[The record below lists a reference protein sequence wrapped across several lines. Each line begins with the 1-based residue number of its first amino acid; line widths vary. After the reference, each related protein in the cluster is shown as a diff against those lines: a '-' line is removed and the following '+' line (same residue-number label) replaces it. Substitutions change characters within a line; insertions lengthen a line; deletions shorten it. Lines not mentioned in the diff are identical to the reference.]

1 MQNTVSAAPPADNQQ
16 DPRRTGVAHAAAL
29 VRSVIY
35 SVAATVFFIVMS
47 IICSPVMLFPA
58 RHTRIILRLWTQG
71 DIVLLRVICGQKVA
85 VRGLENLPD
94 GPALIAAKH
103 QAAWETLALV
113 PMLPRGVVI
122 LKKELLSIPLY
133 GWYARY
139 YGMIPVDRGAG
150 PAALKQLAIDAK
162 AAVAKGFQIVIFP
175 EGTRRPVGAPPDYKP
190 GAVFLYDQLRVP
202 MVPVAL
208 NSGVFWPYK
217 QIVRYPGTITVSF
230 LPAIPPGLPRAEIK
244 ARMQHA
250 IERETE
256 RLVAE
261 ARAMRT

>member
-1 MQNTVSAAPPADNQQ
+1 MQNTVSPPPADQQ
-16 DPRRTGVAHAAAL
+16 KLPERSGIAHAVAL

-35 SVAATVFFIVMS
+35 SVVATLFFIVMS
-47 IICSPVMLFPA
+47 ILFAWVMLFPA
-58 RHTRIILRLWTQG
+58 RRTRLLLQVWTQG
-71 DIVLLRVICGQKVA
+71 DMLLLRIICGQKIA
-85 VRGLENLPD
+85 VLGLDNLPD
-94 GPALIAAKH
+94 GPALIASKH

-150 PAALKQLAIDAK
+150 TAALKQLAVDAK

-175 EGTRRPVGAPPDYKP
+175 EGTRRPVGAPPAYKP

-208 NSGVFWPYK
+208 NSGVLWPHK

-230 LPAIPPGLPRAEIK
+230 LPPIPPGLPRAEIK
-244 ARMQHA
+244 ARMEVA
-250 IERETE
+250 IERETD

-261 ARAMRT
+261 ALAGPR